1 MQGGAGK
8 RVKKHHLADFIGTK
22 LAPDWWQKQPPAL
35 QTLVPGSPKTKAVF
49 RLRSYNDNA

>member
-1 MQGGAGK
+1 VQGK
-8 RVKKHHLADFIGTK
+8 RVKKHHLADFIGAK